1 MSSAFR
7 ITQRSMS
14 QSSLAGL
21 QANLARLQATQAKLS
36 SGRSISRPSDS
47 PTGTMAALRLRS
59 DLDRLTQLDRNADD
73 GKARLGTADNALTDG
88 LSILREA
95 RDAVLQG
102 ANGSLSA
109 TDREALAAQVDGL
122 RQSLLA
128 VANTRYLQ
136 QPIFAGTAS
145 ASAAYDASGAYLG
158 DTGAAT
164 RTIAP
169 GVKVTV
175 NATGD
180 QVFGPAGNDIFTVLS
195 TISADLRNNPSALTT
210 TDLGQL
216 DAGYLRIQNALAS
229 VGSRYHQI
237 EIMQERNKANQL
249 ESQNQLSEVEGV
261 DLPATM
267 VDLQLQEV
275 AYQSA
280 LGATAKALQPTLMDW
295 LR

>member
-7 ITQRSMS
+7 ITQRSLS
-14 QSSLAGL
+14 QTTLAGL

-145 ASAAYDASGAYLG
+145 ASAAYDASGGYLG

>member
-145 ASAAYDASGAYLG
+145 ASAAYDASGGYLG
-158 DTGAAT
+158 DTGAVT

>member
-145 ASAAYDASGAYLG
+145 ASAAYDASGGYLG
-158 DTGAAT
+158 DTGAVT

-195 TISADLRNNPSALTT
+195 TISADMRNNPSALTT

>member
-122 RQSLLA
+122 RNSLLA

-136 QPIFAGTAS
+136 QPIFAGTAG
-145 ASAAYDASGAYLG
+145 ATVAYDASGAYQG
-158 DTGAAT
+158 DAGAVT

-175 NATGD
+175 NATGTD
-180 QVFGPAGNDIFTVLS
+180 VFGPAGNDIFSVLS
-195 TISADLRNNPSALTT
+195 TISDDLRNNPSALTT
-210 TDLGQL
+210 TDLSQL

-237 EIMQERNKANQL
+237 EIMQERNNANSL

>member
-7 ITQRSMS
+7 ITQRSIS
-14 QSSLAGL
+14 QSTLVNL
-21 QANLARLQATQAKLS
+21 QGNLARLQATQQRLS
-36 SGRSISRPSDS
+36 SGRAISRPSDS

-59 DLDRLTQLDRNADD
+59 DLDRYAQLDRNADD

-88 LSILREA
+88 LAILREV
-95 RDAVLQG
+95 RDAVVQG

-109 TDREALAAQVDGL
+109 TDREALASQVDGL
-122 RQSLLA
+122 RNSLLA
-128 VANTRYLQ
+128 VANTKYLQ
-136 QPIFAGTAS
+136 QPIFAGTAG
-145 ASAAYDASGAYLG
+145 ATAAYDQSGAYQG
-158 DTGAAT
+158 DSGDVT

-195 TISADLRNNPSALTT
+195 DIADDLRNNPSQLTT
-210 TDLGQL
+210 VDLDRL
-216 DAGYLRIQNALAS
+216 DAGYLRMQNALAS

-237 EIMQERNKANQL
+237 DIMQERNKANQL

-261 DLPATM
+261 DLPATV

-275 AYQSA
+275 AYQAA
-280 LGATAKALQPTLMDW
+280 LGATAKALQPTLMDF

>member
-14 QSSLAGL
+14 QTSLAGL

-36 SGRSISRPSDS
+36 SGRAISRPSDS
-47 PTGTMAALRLRS
+47 PTGTMAALRLRT

-88 LSILREA
+88 LAILREA

-122 RQSLLA
+122 RSSLLA

-136 QPIFAGTAS
+136 QPVFAGTAG
-145 ASAAYDASGAYLG
+145 ASAAYDASGAYTG
-158 DTGAAT
+158 DAGAVT

-175 NATGD
+175 NATGEE
-180 QVFGPAGNDIFTVLS
+180 VFGPAGNDIFTVLS
-195 TISADLRNNPSALTT
+195 TIADDLRNNPSALTT

-237 EIMQERNKANQL
+237 DIMQQRNKANQL
-249 ESQNQLSEVEGV
+249 ESQTQLSEVEGV
-261 DLPATM
+261 DLPAAM

-280 LGATAKALQPTLMDW
+280 LGATARALQPTLMDF

>member
-1 MSSAFR
+1 M
-7 ITQRSMS
+7 
-14 QSSLAGL
+14 
-21 QANLARLQATQAKLS
+21 
-36 SGRSISRPSDS
+36 
-47 PTGTMAALRLRS
+47 
-59 DLDRLTQLDRNADD
+59 
-73 GKARLGTADNALTDG
+73 
-88 LSILREA
+88 
-95 RDAVLQG
+95 
-102 ANGSLSA
+102 
-109 TDREALAAQVDGL
+109 DGL

>member
-59 DLDRLTQLDRNADD
+59 DLERLTQLDRNADD

-122 RQSLLA
+122 RNSLLA

-136 QPIFAGTAS
+136 QPIFAGTAG
-145 ASAAYDASGAYLG
+145 ATVAYDASGAYQG
-158 DTGAAT
+158 DAGAVT

-175 NATGD
+175 NATGTD
-180 QVFGPAGNDIFTVLS
+180 VFGPAGNDIFSVLS
-195 TISADLRNNPSALTT
+195 TISDDLRNNPSALTT
-210 TDLGQL
+210 TDLSQL

-237 EIMQERNKANQL
+237 EITQERSKSNQL
-249 ESQNQLSEVEGV
+249 ESQNQLSEVDGV

>member
-36 SGRSISRPSDS
+36 SGRSIRRPSDS

-59 DLDRLTQLDRNADD
+59 DLDRLGQLDRNADD

-102 ANGSLSA
+102 ANGSMSA
-109 TDREALAAQVDGL
+109 ADREALAAEVDGL

-136 QPIFAGTAS
+136 QPIFAGTAG
-145 ASAAYDASGAYLG
+145 AAVAYDASGAYQG
-158 DTGAAT
+158 DTGAVT

-180 QVFGPAGNDIFTVLS
+180 QVFGPAGNDIFSVLA
-195 TISADLRNNPSALTT
+195 TISADLRNNPSALAT

-237 EIMQERNKANQL
+237 DIMQERNKANQL
-249 ESQNQLSEVEGV
+249 DSQNQLSEVEGV

>member
-145 ASAAYDASGAYLG
+145 ASAAYDASGGYLG
-158 DTGAAT
+158 DTGAVT

-169 GVKVTV
+169 CVKVTV

>member
-14 QSSLAGL
+14 QTSLAGL

-59 DLDRLTQLDRNADD
+59 DLDRLAQLDRNADD

-88 LSILREA
+88 LAILREA

-102 ANGSLSA
+102 ANGSLSTA
-109 TDREALAAQVDGL
+109 DREALAAEVDGL
-122 RQSLLA
+122 RSSLLA

-136 QPIFAGTAS
+136 QPIFAGTAG
-145 ASAAYDASGAYLG
+145 ASAAYDAAGAYQG
-158 DTGAAT
+158 DTGAVT

-175 NATGD
+175 NATGEE
-180 QVFGPAGNDIFTVLS
+180 VFGPAGNDIFTVLS
-195 TISADLRNNPSALTT
+195 GIANDLRNNPSALAT

-216 DAGYLRIQNALAS
+216 DSGYLRIQNALAS

-267 VDLQLQEV
+267 VDLQLQQV

-280 LGATAKALQPTLMDW
+280 LGATARALQPTLMDF

>member
-7 ITQRSMS
+7 ITQRSLS
-14 QSSLAGL
+14 QSTLAGL
-21 QANLARLQATQAKLS
+21 QANLARLQETQARLS
-36 SGRSISRPSDS
+36 SGRAIQRPSDS
-47 PTGTMAALRLRS
+47 PTGTMAALRLRT
-59 DLDRLTQLDRNADD
+59 DLNRYTQLDRNADD
-73 GKARLGTADNALTDG
+73 GKALLGTTDNALTDG
-88 LSILREA
+88 LAILREA
-95 RDAVLQG
+95 RDAVLLG

-122 RQSLLA
+122 RSSLLA
-128 VANTRYLQ
+128 VANARYLQ
-136 QPIFAGTAS
+136 QPIFAGTAG
-145 ASAAYDASGAYLG
+145 ASAAYDSSGAYQG
-158 DTGAAT
+158 NGGAVS

-175 NATGD
+175 NATGEE
-180 QVFGPAGNDIFTVLS
+180 VFGPAGNDIFTVLS
-195 TISADLRNNPSALTT
+195 NISSDLRNNPSNLTS

-216 DAGYLRIQNALAS
+216 DAGYLRMQNALAS

-237 EIMQERNKANQL
+237 EIMQARNQANQL

-261 DLPATM
+261 DLPAAI

-275 AYQSA
+275 AYQAA
-280 LGATAKALQPTLMDW
+280 LGATARVLQPTLMDF

>member
-7 ITQRSMS
+7 ITQRSLS
-14 QSSLAGL
+14 QSTVAGL
-21 QANLARLQATQAKLS
+21 QANLARLQATQARLS
-36 SGRSISRPSDS
+36 SGRAIQRPSDS

-59 DLDRLTQLDRNADD
+59 DLDRYTQLNRNADD

-88 LSILREA
+88 LALLREA

-122 RQSLLA
+122 RTSLLA
-128 VANTRYLQ
+128 VANTKYLQ
-136 QPIFAGTAS
+136 SPIFAGTAG
-145 ASAAYDASGAYLG
+145 ASNAYDAAGAYQG
-158 DTGAAT
+158 DAGTVS

-175 NATGD
+175 NATGEE
-180 QVFGPAGNDIFTVLS
+180 VFGTAGSDIFTVLAD
-195 TISADLRNNPSALTT
+195 ISNDLRTNPSALTS
-210 TDLGQL
+210 TDLDRL
-216 DAGYLRIQNALAS
+216 DAGYLRMQNALAS

-237 EIMQERNKANQL
+237 EIMQDRNQANQL
-249 ESQNQLSEVEGV
+249 ETQNQLSEVEGV
-261 DLPATM
+261 DVPAAI
-267 VDLQLQEV
+267 VDMQLQEMS
-275 AYQSA
+275 YQAA
-280 LGATAKALQPTLMDW
+280 LGATAKVLQPTLMDF